1 MRNTLEIIMEGIVVE
16 KARLY
21 VLLEHKVRFS
31 IIYLSMFCLVFLVWL
46 NIRCQFFNVF
56 IFFLAYCCLISLL
69 FVNFHLLYFHTNTI
83 RIASVIHISS
93 VFYPKRTA
101 HWSALPFTN
110 ILHYCI
116 APFFVRMHCF
126 AFLIRSCNLGYLKS
140 SGT

>member
-1 MRNTLEIIMEGIVVE
+1 MRNTLEIMEGIVVE
-16 KARLY
+16 KARLD

-31 IIYLSMFCLVFLVWL
+31 IIYLSLFCLVFLVWL

-83 RIASVIHISS
+83 RIASVIHIFF

-101 HWSALPFTN
+101 HWSAFPFTN

-116 APFFVRMHCF
+116 TPFFVLPF
-126 AFLIRSCNLGYLKS
+126 
-140 SGT
+140 

>member
-1 MRNTLEIIMEGIVVE
+1 MRNTLEIMEGIVVE
-16 KARLY
+16 KARLD

-31 IIYLSMFCLVFLVWL
+31 IIYLSLFCLVSLVWL
-46 NIRCQFFNVF
+46 NIHCQFFNVF

-83 RIASVIHISS
+83 RIASVIHISF
-93 VFYPKRTA
+93 VFHRKRTA
-101 HWSALPFTN
+101 HWSAFPFTN
-110 ILHYCI
+110 ILY
-116 APFFVRMHCF
+116 ALLCF